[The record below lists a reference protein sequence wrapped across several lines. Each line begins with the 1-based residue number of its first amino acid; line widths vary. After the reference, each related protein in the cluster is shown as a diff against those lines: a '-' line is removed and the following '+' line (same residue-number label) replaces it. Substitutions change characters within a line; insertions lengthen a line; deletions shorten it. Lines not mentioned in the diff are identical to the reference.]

1 LKRLLLVLYFSFS
14 ILHSSFAQDSCQLRI
29 TLLTCSPG
37 EELYSTFGHTALRVQ
52 ERTTGIDAVYNYGTF
67 EFSPD
72 FYSKFIRGK
81 LLYSLSVEK
90 FRDFLYTYQIESRSI
105 AEQELQLSCE
115 EKEKLYNALQIN
127 ALEQNRHYR
136 YDFLFDNCTTR
147 ARDIVAKNTSSPV
160 IFKNILPAEIPTF
173 RNLIHSYLNAGNEH
187 WSKLGIDLL
196 LGAKLDKK
204 LTNQQ
209 AMFLPDYLLKGFD
222 SAVINNQPLVAPP
235 QPVLQMPALFA
246 KSSFFTPIVIFT
258 LLLAV
263 VIVLSFGSSNW
274 AVKVLSVFD
283 FLFFFVLGLTGLVLL
298 FMWFGTDHVVCRN
311 NYNLLWALPTHAVMA
326 FLVHKKAGWI
336 NRYFTIVFWLT
347 VLLVVSWLFLPQ
359 QMNTSLVP
367 IILLITYRS
376 WSLSKRNFYGTKR
389 NYPQRQKTV
398 LP

>member
-1 LKRLLLVLYFSFS
+1 
-14 ILHSSFAQDSCQLRI
+14 
-29 TLLTCSPG
+29 
-37 EELYSTFGHTALRVQ
+37 
-52 ERTTGIDAVYNYGTF
+52 
-67 EFSPD
+67 
-72 FYSKFIRGK
+72 
-81 LLYSLSVEK
+81 
-90 FRDFLYTYQIESRSI
+90 
-105 AEQELQLSCE
+105 
-115 EKEKLYNALQIN
+115 
-127 ALEQNRHYR
+127 
-136 YDFLFDNCTTR
+136 
-147 ARDIVAKNTSSPV
+147 
-160 IFKNILPAEIPTF
+160 
-173 RNLIHSYLNAGNEH
+173 
-187 WSKLGIDLL
+187 